1 MAKKNILVDLDLN
14 KNEVQNAV
22 VQNLAA
28 SPGSPKAGQI
38 WYNTTD
44 NLIYFYNGTSSIPVG
59 YLPPATSQ
67 TLGGVKIGTNVNVAS
82 DGTISVN
89 TATNA
94 VAGIIRIA
102 TDAEVS
108 TGTSESVAVNPK
120 QLASSITTAL
130 VGALVYKG
138 TWQIT
143 TSTSDFSGIQLPVK
157 QGWMYAVTGTGP
169 ATVGGIEWNV
179 GDYIVMD
186 ADVAAG
192 GTITQVHK
200 IDNTEASDIVRLA
213 ASQTLTNKTIDAD
226 DNTIQDLTTTNFKS
240 GTVVTTVGPASGSG
254 AATDTQLATALA
266 TRTAIN
272 TATTGMVTLTGTQTL
287 TNKTIDADDNT
298 IQDLTLSNFK
308 SGVVQNA
315 VRASSS
321 ASDSCVAT
329 EKAVAT
335 AVEALPHKITA
346 TNTSLT
352 VSSGVCTWEITNT
365 LNTADCIA
373 TVREASTG
381 YEVFCDINYSASK
394 ITIKINSTANIAAG
408 TYTAVII
415 G

>member
-1 MAKKNILVDLDLN
+1 VLVDIDLN
-14 KNEVQNAV
+14 KNELQNAV

-38 WYNTTD
+38 WYNSTD
-44 NLIYFYNGTSSIPVG
+44 HLIYFYNGSASVPVG
-59 YLPPATSQ
+59 YLPIADAN

-94 VAGIIRIA
+94 LAGVIRIA

-108 TGTSESVAVNPK
+108 TGTAENTAVNPK
-120 QLASSITTAL
+120 QLASSITSAL

-138 TWQIT
+138 TWAIT
-143 TSTSDFSGIQLPVK
+143 TATTDYSGISLPVK
-157 QGWMYAVTGTGP
+157 QGYMYAVTGTGP
-169 ATVGGIEWNV
+169 ATVGGIEWNP

-186 ADVAAG
+186 ADVPSG

-200 IDNTEASDIVRLA
+200 IDNTESSDIVRLDA
-213 ASQTLTNKTIDAD
+213 TQTLTNKTIDAD
-226 DNTIQDLTTTNFKS
+226 NNTIQDLTTTNFKS
-240 GTVVTTVGPASGSG
+240 GTVVTSVGPSSGTG
-254 AATDTQLATALA
+254 AATDSELPTALA
-266 TRTAIN
+266 TRKAIT
-272 TATTGMVTLTGTQTL
+272 TATTGMVTENGTQTL

-298 IQDLTLSNFK
+298 IQDLTLTNFK
-308 SGVVQNA
+308 SGIVQNA

-335 AVEALPHKITA
+335 AVEALPHKIVA
-346 TNTSLT
+346 SNTSLT
-352 VSSGVCTWEITNT
+352 VSSGVCTWTITNT
-365 LNTADCIA
+365 LGTADCIA
-373 TVREASTG
+373 TVREKSTG
-381 YEVFCDINYSASK
+381 SEVFCDITYTAST
-394 ITIKINSTANIAAG
+394 ITIKINSSANISAD
-408 TYTAVII
+408 TYTVVVI